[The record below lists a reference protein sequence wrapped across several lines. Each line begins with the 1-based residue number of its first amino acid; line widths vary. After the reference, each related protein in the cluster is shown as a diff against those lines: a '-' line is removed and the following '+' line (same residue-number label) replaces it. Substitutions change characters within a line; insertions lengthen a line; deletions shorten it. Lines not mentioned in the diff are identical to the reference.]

1 VPDAPPPTPP
11 VPPVPPAA
19 PSPPSTGDVTV
30 VVVNYNGGPM
40 LRDCIASL
48 AAQTRRPD
56 RVLVVDNA
64 SSDGSTDGLELA
76 FDRVCVLHAGANL
89 GFAAANNLAI
99 ARATDSD
106 WIALLNPD
114 AVAAPDWL
122 ERLLEAAAAHPDCTM
137 FGCRMLADAPGA
149 RLDGVGDAYHTSGL
163 PWRVGHGE
171 PAAGRHLTDAEIFAP
186 CAAAALYRADLLRS
200 LGGFDADFFCYVED
214 VDLGFRA
221 RLAGHRARY
230 VARAVVV
237 HAGSGLVGRHSDFQL
252 YHGHRNLVWAFVRDM
267 PAPLLWLYLPQH
279 LLMNLV
285 TLVAF
290 AARGRGGVLWRA
302 KRDALLGVPR
312 AWAKRRATQAARRVP
327 AARLREA
334 MQRGWPRRH
343 ASR

>member
-1 VPDAPPPTPP
+1 MPD
-11 VPPVPPAA
+11 AA
-19 PSPPSTGDVTV
+19 PSPPPQAARVTV
-30 VVVNYNGGPM
+30 VVVNYNGGAM
-40 LRDCIASL
+40 LRDCVASL
-48 AAQTRRPD
+48 AAQTRRPE

-64 SSDGSTDGLELA
+64 STDGSADGLEHA
-76 FDRVCVLHAGANL
+76 FDRVRVLRAGANL

-99 ARATDSD
+99 AQAADSD

-122 ERLLEAAAAHPDCTM
+122 ERLLDAAAAHPGFAM
-137 FGCRMLADAPGA
+137 FGCRMLADPEGA

-171 PAAGRHLTDAEIFAP
+171 PAPGRHLEDAEIFAP
-186 CAAAALYRADLLRS
+186 CAAAALYRADLLRTT
-200 LGGFDADFFCYVED
+200 GGFDEDFFCYVED

-237 HAGSGLVGRHSDFQL
+237 HAGSALVGRHSDFQL

-267 PAPLLWLYLPQH
+267 PGPLLWLYLPQH

-285 TLVAF
+285 SLAAF

-302 KRDALLGVPR
+302 KRDALLGLPR
-312 AWAKRRATQAARRVP
+312 AWAKRRATQATRRVP
-327 AARLREA
+327 AAALRAA
-334 MQRGWPRRH
+334 MRRGWPRRRS
-343 ASR
+343 AA